1 MYDEE
6 RRPTGETAERF
17 GGFPDGGL
25 HLVVHVCVFD
35 RQGRMLIQR
44 RQETKAAWPGRWDLS
59 AGGCALAGESSRQA
73 ASRET
78 REELG
83 FDPALEGVRPAL
95 TVNFSRGF
103 DDHLLHRARCG
114 RAKPAPAGRGSHG
127 RPLGRAGRR
136 AANDRRGRVHP
147 LPQEPHRAAVR
158 HARPDGHAPR
168 ALAGKDMKRHK
179 NGRPRKESVRFR
191 PLTKPYVQIQAQG

>member
-1 MYDEE
+1 MELLDMYDEE

-73 ASRET
+73 AERET

-103 DDHLLHRARCG
+103 DDIYCIVRDVDAQSLCLQAEEVMDVRWAAREDVLRMIDAGDFIPYRKSLVALLFDM
-114 RAKPAPAGRGSHG
+114 RGKMG
-127 RPLGRAGRR
+127 M
-136 AANDRRGRVHP
+136 
-147 LPQEPHRAAVR
+147 LPVPWPER
-158 HARPDGHAPR
+158 
-168 ALAGKDMKRHK
+168 
-179 NGRPRKESVRFR
+179 
-191 PLTKPYVQIQAQG
+191 T

>member
-1 MYDEE
+1 MTMELLDMYDEE

-35 RQGRMLIQR
+35 RQGRLLIQR
-44 RQETKAAWPGRWDLS
+44 RQTSKAAWSGKWDLS
-59 AGGCALAGESSRQA
+59 AGGCALAGETSRQA
-73 ASRET
+73 ATRET

-103 DDHLLHRARCG
+103 DDLYLIERDVD
-114 RAKPAPAGRGSHG
+114 
-127 RPLGRAGRR
+127 L
-136 AANDRRGRVHP
+136 
-147 LPQEPHRAAVR
+147 
-158 HARPDGHAPR
+158 R
-168 ALAGKDMKRHK
+168 ALRLQPEEVMDARWATREEVLRMVDAGDFIPYRKSLVALLFDMRGKMGMLPVPWPER
-179 NGRPRKESVRFR
+179 
-191 PLTKPYVQIQAQG
+191 T